1 MAAGKGY
8 GGKTIYGARVG
19 ILMLDTRWPRPPGDT
34 GNAQTW
40 PFPVL
45 YKVVPGAS
53 ARVVIHEQGKG
64 LGPAF
69 LKAAEELVKEGADG
83 ITTTG
88 GFLAIFQKELA
99 AHVKVPVASSS
110 LMQILLVERL
120 LPPGKRVGVLSVQGD
135 RITPEHW
142 DAVGAARDTPVMG
155 TEGGR
160 EFTRV
165 MLGDTLDMDY
175 DAAGRDILE
184 AGEAL
189 LEQHPEVG
197 GIVCENH
204 NMAPYA
210 AALNARLGVPI
221 YTVYSFVCWFH
232 AGLQPRYFGRPG
244 VPGED
249 TWREWLRR

>member
-1 MAAGKGY
+1 MTGRKGY
-8 GGKTIYGARVG
+8 GGKTVYGARVG
-19 ILMLDTRWPRPPGDT
+19 ILMLDNKWPRPPGDT
-34 GNAQTW
+34 GNALTW

-53 ARVVIHEQGKG
+53 ARVVIHEQGRG

-69 LKAAEELVKEGADG
+69 LKAAEELVREGADG

-88 GFLAIFQKELA
+88 GFLAIFQKQLA
-99 AHVKVPVASSS
+99 EHVQVPVASSS
-110 LMQILLVERL
+110 LMQVPLVQRL

-135 RITPEHW
+135 RITPDHW
-142 DAVGAARDTPVMG
+142 DAVGAPHDTPVMG

-165 MLGDTLDMDY
+165 MLGDTMDMDY
-175 DAAGRDILE
+175 EAAEQDILE

-189 LEQHPEVG
+189 LKRHPDVG
-197 GIVCENH
+197 AIVTENH

-210 AALNARLGVPI
+210 AALNRRLRLPI
-221 YTVYSFVCWFH
+221 FTVYTFVTWFQE
-232 AGLQPRYFGRPG
+232 GLAPREFGYPG
-244 VPGED
+244 SSAPDV
-249 TWREWLRR
+249 WRER